1 MFYSDSY
8 VARFISLQ
16 PTPDSCREAA
26 KFSRSNVLPHTTSKM
41 PFWGLNEHLL
51 VLMFPRHK
59 VTSASR
65 PACLLLFVQRST
77 EGRAHW
83 RQRWCHHCDHYCA
96 VWCPIFDQ
104 ASLRAGQNVCLRT
117 ARRNSGLP
125 VLINAA
131 PVFISLKIVLMPPPQ
146 AHLRLR
152 FSSSTN
158 GSFKPT
164 EDVFSTSLSTTIKDL
179 FSILGTYWTNMDTTQ
194 KSQTSNIKAL
204 CYSVTL
210 PLHSCAPHS
219 TTKK

>member
-1 MFYSDSY
+1 
-8 VARFISLQ
+8 
-16 PTPDSCREAA
+16 
-26 KFSRSNVLPHTTSKM
+26 
-41 PFWGLNEHLL
+41 
-51 VLMFPRHK
+51 MFPRHK
-59 VTSASR
+59 VTSASL

-83 RQRWCHHCDHYCA
+83 RQRWCHHCDHYCS

-117 ARRNSGLP
+117 ARRKSGLP
-125 VLINAA
+125 VLINVA

-152 FSSSTN
+152 LSSSTN

-164 EDVFSTSLSTTIKDL
+164 DDVFSTSLSTTIKDL
-179 FSILGTYWTNMDTTQ
+179 FSILGTYWTNMDASQ

-210 PLHSCAPHS
+210 HLHSCAPHS
-219 TTKK
+219 TTKNNINDNMWMYMYTHIYTILIILCISFLHPLQYCSVLQTFKKYKYTHLQF